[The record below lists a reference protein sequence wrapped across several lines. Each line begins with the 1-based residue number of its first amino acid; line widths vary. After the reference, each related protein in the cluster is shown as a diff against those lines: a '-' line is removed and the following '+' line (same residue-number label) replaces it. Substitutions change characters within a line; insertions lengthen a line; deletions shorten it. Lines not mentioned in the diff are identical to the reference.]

1 MNNEVLDIYLDDLT
15 DAETESLFSTPKDSR
30 KGDRRKIDYKKAKRK
45 ARIDLARS
53 YDGLPLYDN
62 LHQYSKNKI
71 HCSCR
76 LCRGKDYF
84 GRHITTE
91 QEVKS
96 RDEMLVEL
104 KEFDENLLAEMRGE
118 AA

>member
-1 MNNEVLDIYLDDLT
+1 MNNEVLDIYGDLT
-15 DAETESLFSTPKDSR
+15 DAETDELFSTSKESR
-30 KGDRRKIDYKKAKRK
+30 KGDRRKINYKKAKRK
-45 ARIDLARS
+45 VRIDLARS
-53 YDGLPLYDN
+53 CDGLPMYDN

-84 GRHITTE
+84 GRHVITE

-96 RDEMLVEL
+96 HDEMLVEL
-104 KEFDENLLAEMRGE
+104 KELDENLLAAERKE

>member
-1 MNNEVLDIYLDDLT
+1 MNNEVLVDTYSDLT
-15 DAETESLFSTPKDSR
+15 DAEAELLFSTPKDGK
-30 KGDRRKIDYKKAKRK
+30 KGKRRKIDYKKAKRK
-45 ARIDLARS
+45 ARIDLSRS
-53 YDGLPLYDN
+53 CDGLPLYDN

-84 GRHITTE
+84 GRHIITE

-96 RDEMLVEL
+96 RDEMMVEL
-104 KEFDENLLAEMRGE
+104 RELDESLQTDARWE

>member
-1 MNNEVLDIYLDDLT
+1 MNNEVLDIYNNLT
-15 DAETESLFSTPKDSR
+15 DAEAESLFSTPKDSR

-84 GRHITTE
+84 GRHVITE

-96 RDEMLVEL
+96 RDEMMVEL
-104 KEFDENLLAEMRGE
+104 KELDDDLLPETRKEIA
-118 AA
+118 

>member
-1 MNNEVLDIYLDDLT
+1 MNNKVLDIYSDLT
-15 DAETESLFSTPKDSR
+15 DAETESLFSTPKESR

-45 ARIDLARS
+45 SKIDIARS
-53 YDGLPLYDN
+53 CDGLPMYDN

-71 HCSCR
+71 HCSCQ
-76 LCRGKDYF
+76 LCRGKDCF
-84 GRHITTE
+84 GRHIITE

-96 RDEMLVEL
+96 HDEMLVEL
-104 KEFDENLLAEMRGE
+104 KELDENLQIDARGE

>member
-1 MNNEVLDIYLDDLT
+1 MNNEVLDIYSDLT
-15 DAETESLFSTPKDSR
+15 DAETDELFSTSKESR
-30 KGDRRKIDYKKAKRK
+30 KGNRRKIDYKKARRK
-45 ARIDLARS
+45 AKIDLARS
-53 YDGLPLYDN
+53 CDGLPMYDN

-84 GRHITTE
+84 GRHVITE
-91 QEVKS
+91 QEVRS

-104 KEFDENLLAEMRGE
+104 KELDEDLQTDARGE